1 MICPYCELHITSYQ
15 IERNDGCCPHCSTPI
30 DHAELDELEEEE
42 LHEDDTEDFEE
53 RFGHPTRSYEQR
65 DVFDDYLEEEER
77 YDQEGIDPNDY
88 DDD

>member
-1 MICPYCELHITSYQ
+1 MICPYCELKITSNQ
-15 IERNDGCCPHCSTPI
+15 IEKNDGCCPHCGTPI

-77 YDQEGIDPNDY
+77 EETLRHYSGEDDY
-88 DDD
+88 